1 MDDMFDDATDEVQE
15 GPVFVCAYCE
25 APFQLSPTDSLSIR
39 YSGRTPEVECPACK
53 AQREAGE

>member
-1 MDDMFDDATDEVQE
+1 MFDDATDEVQE